1 MKNASLRRIACGGFA
16 LSLLLLAGCH
26 DYSWRSDFAG
36 PVDRGLNEA
45 SILEHSFSINSNVY
59 SFFVPGE
66 LGVISL
72 VAYNPA
78 AVALNYSLSTSV
90 AGAIGTPIITPVD
103 SEHTTISFR
112 PDETALDQDVVFTVS
127 VAGATNGYVYPDY
140 VFTLP
145 CHYPEGNGFDVTF
158 DFPDA
163 TSGAL
168 VLSTTAT
175 DVLESTTSTVTID
188 PVPDFDATGC
198 SFAWYV
204 DGALQTGA
212 IASSFSFTPSVVGQ
226 HIISLVITRGG
237 SSWSANLR
245 ITVGAVV
252 P

>member
-36 PVDRGLNEA
+36 PVDHGLNEA
-45 SILEHSFSINSNVY
+45 RILEHSFSINSNAY

-72 VAYNPA
+72 IAYNPA
-78 AVALNYSLSTSV
+78 AVALNYSLSASV
-90 AGAIGTPIITPVD
+90 AGAIDTPTITPVD

-112 PDETALDQDVVFTVS
+112 PDETALGQDVVFTVS

-163 TSGAL
+163 TGGAL
-168 VLSTTAT
+168 VLTPSMTV
-175 DVLESTTSTVTID
+175 VLKSAL
-188 PVPDFDATGC
+188 PVNIGPSSGFDATGC

-204 DGALQTGA
+204 DGSPQGTTTPP
-212 IASSFSFTPSVVGQ
+212 FSFNPAAWAVGDHIVSV
-226 HIISLVITRGG
+226 VITRGK
-237 SSWSANLR
+237 SVWSANVR
-245 ITVGAVV
+245 ITVEAI
-252 P
+252 